1 MRESRK
7 FHFRK
12 IGIISIFIFNAK
24 VLSLAITIFITTLL
38 ILCLQ
43 SYVVYI
49 LMFELVTDCIFYCF
63 LIGSLFDEHMSCQ
76 CIFCSGKRPD
86 MDMVNIF
93 DANYF

>member
-1 MRESRK
+1 MFIESR
-7 FHFRK
+7 
-12 IGIISIFIFNAK
+12 IIFIFPFIAK
-24 VLSLAITIFITTLL
+24 VALLTITIFIITLFVL
-38 ILCLQ
+38 RLQ
-43 SYVVYI
+43 SYMVYI